1 MVKTKCCLREIC
13 ITFKDTNMLEVKRWK
28 KYTMQYINQKVE
40 WLYWQNRLKNKQM
53 LLETKEELLND
64 NSFNK
69 LGISKSRCIYK

>member
-1 MVKTKCCLREIC
+1 
-13 ITFKDTNMLEVKRWK
+13 
-28 KYTMQYINQKVE
+28 MQYINQKVE